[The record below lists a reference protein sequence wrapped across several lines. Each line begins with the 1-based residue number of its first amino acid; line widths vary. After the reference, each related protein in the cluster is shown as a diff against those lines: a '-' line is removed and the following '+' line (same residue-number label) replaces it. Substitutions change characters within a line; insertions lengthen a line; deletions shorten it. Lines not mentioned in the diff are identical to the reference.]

1 MENLGGSNSSQSQP
15 IEKLNPRQESSSM
28 KWVQKLSLS
37 FDESLFQKKIN
48 NEKRNESEI
57 SMLEWHAH
65 TLKE

>member
-48 NEKRNESEI
+48 NEKRNESEV
-57 SMLEWHAH
+57 SMLEWHAY
-65 TLKE
+65 TSKE